1 MSPKA
6 TIQATLLSLAS
17 TKVRQMDP
25 PNTSFID
32 SGKILQLLHSIF
44 HLRGFQL
51 LSIFS
56 ADNVASMGAL
66 AIILTAPTF
75 AFAIPFF
82 GKRLIVSQ
90 EAAVAPVDTVPTTR
104 ESIFETAYLT
114 VRASFLSN
122 LNYGVLGGQQRDANE
137 TTSQSLLS
145 SSQNGGSFS
154 MISRNEDSGVSR
166 RLTRLSVLSR
176 VASGRSCMQQIGVAC
191 GTMAAIV
198 SLHRA

>member
-1 MSPKA
+1 
-6 TIQATLLSLAS
+6 
-17 TKVRQMDP
+17 MDP

-32 SGKILQLLHSIF
+32 AGKILQLFHIIF

-82 GKRLIVSQ
+82 GRRLIVSQ
-90 EAAVAPVDTVPTTR
+90 EAAVAPVDTVPTRR
-104 ESIFETAYLT
+104 ETVLETAYLS
-114 VRASFLSN
+114 VRASILSN
-122 LNYGVLGGQQRDANE
+122 LNYGVLGGQQWDTNE
-137 TTSQSLLS
+137 TTSQSLLH
-145 SSQNGGSFS
+145 SSQISENFS
-154 MISRNEDSGVSR
+154 MPRRNEDIGVSR
-166 RLTRLSVLSR
+166 RRPRSVLSR

-191 GTMAAIV
+191 GTVAATV